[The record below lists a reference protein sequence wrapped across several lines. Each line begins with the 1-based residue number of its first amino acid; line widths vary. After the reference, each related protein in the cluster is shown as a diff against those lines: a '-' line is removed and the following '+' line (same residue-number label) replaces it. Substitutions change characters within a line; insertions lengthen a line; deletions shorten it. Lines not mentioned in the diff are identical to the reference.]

1 MRQVEEKFLRENFR
15 VPPNVFRPRSSF
27 FLHSNFKNVV
37 LGKLTCKI
45 DKVRGVIEANQE
57 DKRNAL
63 YKEIIQEGDLLLNRL
78 QKLSKVTDM

>member
-1 MRQVEEKFLRENFR
+1 MWWRLDDEDDGAQPPSARKAHVEL
-15 VPPNVFRPRSSF
+15 SSF
-27 FLHSNFKNVV
+27 IAA
-37 LGKLTCKI
+37 GKLTCKI

-63 YKEIIQEGDLLLNRL
+63 YKQIIQEGDLLLNRL